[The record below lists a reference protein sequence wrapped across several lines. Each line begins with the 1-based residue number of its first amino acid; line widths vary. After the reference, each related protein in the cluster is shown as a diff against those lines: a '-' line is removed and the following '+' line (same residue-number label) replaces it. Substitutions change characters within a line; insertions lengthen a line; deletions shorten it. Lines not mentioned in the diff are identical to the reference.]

1 MPHTEKRCLEVLKQS
16 ERLSSQTARNKP
28 SSLCPLSAEGS
39 ARLWDSV
46 ARSRKASRLER
57 RLDYQRCSHR
67 RATAL
72 QGQGVHQKGGP
83 VRESSNRHGKCK
95 DRSPRSQ
102 AVTGNCQYPGKAE
115 LGYTDP
121 SLPFEPSVW
130 GAEKEVT
137 HLHLILSQI

>member
-1 MPHTEKRCLEVLKQS
+1 MPHKEKRCLEILKQS
-16 ERLSSQTARNKP
+16 ECLYSQTARNKP
-28 SSLCPLSAEGS
+28 SSCCPLSAEGS
-39 ARLWDSV
+39 ARLRDSV
-46 ARSRKASRLER
+46 AQSRKASQLDR

-72 QGQGVHQKGGP
+72 QEQVVHQKGGP
-83 VRESSNRHGKCK
+83 VRESSNRRGKRK

-102 AVTGNCQYPGKAE
+102 AMTGNCRYPGKAE

-130 GAEKEVT
+130 GAKEVT